1 MLPGDVRTL
10 FNEHKF
16 RTGDQG
22 CEDGDEGCYF
32 HSRDKDLVVFLAFG
46 NSRVKKM
53 SSSAY
58 NNKKKRGRVI
68 IDLTLDDEDVE
79 EVKDVHEC
87 VLEPFPVSFS
97 PKKHKVE
104 TEENV
109 NRLNV
114 EALAYCLDLY
124 NECEAWKILDDAD
137 RLLCF

>member
-1 MLPGDVRTL
+1 MLPGDLRKL
-10 FNEHKF
+10 FKEHKF
-16 RTGDQG
+16 RTGDEG
-22 CEDGDEGCYF
+22 CENGDEGCYF
-32 HSRDKDLVVFLAFG
+32 HSCEKDLVVFLPYG

-58 NNKKKRGRVI
+58 NNKKRGRVV
-68 IDLTLDDEDVE
+68 IDLTLDDDE
-79 EVKDVHEC
+79 EMKDVQEC
-87 VLEPFPVSFS
+87 VLEPFPLSFS

-114 EALAYCLDLY
+114 EVLAYCMDMF
-124 NECEAWKILDDAD
+124 NECEAWKIIEDTD